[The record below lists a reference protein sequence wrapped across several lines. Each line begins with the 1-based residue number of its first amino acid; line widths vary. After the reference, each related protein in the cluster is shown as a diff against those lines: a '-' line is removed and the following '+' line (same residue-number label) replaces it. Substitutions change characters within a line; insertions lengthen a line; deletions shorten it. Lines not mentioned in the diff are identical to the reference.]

1 MITVMPFNTKISLN
15 ITELS
20 KLKGASSVS
29 VFSAG
34 KDILFSSS
42 NSEFSKMYILTGGN
56 TRAASLNY
64 RIPLEV
70 IRLLLKSECIDTKV
84 SNDGLYL
91 LIEEITTKDSESK
104 QLLIYLRYLTAAT
117 LTETLKESKAEAT
130 PYLESVGYK
139 LSRELFRVPYSIDYD
154 IATKLTWYA
163 GLKSPAVEKYEMD
176 VLNSF
181 KEMYDFSAAF
191 KTGICIKDGLAY
203 ADSSKI
209 GIEAYRF
216 IDYDGDE
223 MLLSYSCMATL
234 YDFAKTRAEEL
245 RFFKCHEYRVATTI
259 NNILLI
265 WKNIRFTLEPN
276 IDDLRASRYDAVF
289 ETDLRRFSG
298 IISTIYA
305 NKANQIFC
313 DIDFMKDSMVIRDAS
328 KGEYKFNVQFNQLAQ
343 VSDLSDA
350 DTKLSIKFQTLKSV
364 LMAKSSYNRIR
375 FFLYANFIRVDFI
388 SLIEER
394 SSEEEDEDEEPEIS
408 YDSAGKLTIVMGRG
422 V

>member
-117 LTETLKESKAEAT
+117 LTETLKGSKAEAT

-154 IATKLTWYA
+154 IATKLQWYA
-163 GLKSPAVEKYEMD
+163 GLKSSAVEKYEMD

-343 VSDLSDA
+343 VSDLSDEE
-350 DTKLSIKFQTLKSV
+350 TKLSIKFQTLKSV

-394 SSEEEDEDEEPEIS
+394 STEEEDEDEEPEIS